1 MAGEGAEQMEE
12 RLAMGGGGVLALRQE
27 GPRVQITAERPSDSR
42 GLYKVWLHGDHGG
55 RFLLGTLVPENGVLR
70 LSRTLSVGALERAGC
85 WPRFRAE
92 AALAFAFDAP
102 SGGRWYCE
110 QHPERMV
117 RDPLLQARLRGAMLC
132 RREEGAFSLSAP
144 FRPDQPVRLPALFCF
159 SRVERRDGQLH
170 LVWEFDSQGNPKVP
184 HKNS

>member
-1 MAGEGAEQMEE
+1 
-12 RLAMGGGGVLALRQE
+12 
-27 GPRVQITAERPSDSR
+27 
-42 GLYKVWLHGDHGG
+42 
-55 RFLLGTLVPENGVLR
+55 
-70 LSRTLSVGALERAGC
+70 
-85 WPRFRAE
+85 
-92 AALAFAFDAP
+92 
-102 SGGRWYCE
+102 
-110 QHPERMV
+110 MV

-144 FRPDQPVRLPALFCF
+144 FRTDQPVRLPALFCF